1 MPEEIACAQE
11 EFIGVAFKADAAR
24 ADCQDGS
31 GESLRLG
38 VKRDGVQAEDVAGLQ
53 QRLWLAVERRDHLG
67 AQEALAAGASAILR
81 GRYGLTPLMHAVQR
95 RDSGC
100 AKALAPSLQLFATTW
115 FIEEWLQVDADHKME
130 SYRIIS
136 RPAPEDLLNVF
147 DAYYVRN
154 AQGRWLGG
162 PKTKAHYQALAWH
175 VNFGDAV
182 SFLSEEAARAAVE
195 ANGPGAY
202 NLMKT
207 SCVFTEVLQGGPG
220 GEPGVFVDQVAAG
233 IAAACKARDIR
244 ASMNAEAEA
253 RSKASS
259 DAAPRAS
266 SKRSNAL

>member
-1 MPEEIACAQE
+1 MPEYIISNQE
-11 EFIGVAFKADAAR
+11 EFPKYARVVVNKSVVWTNSDGATVWPSKEKALLDF
-24 ADCQDGS
+24 
-31 GESLRLG
+31 ESTCHAMEVSVWAKLALA
-38 VKRDGVQAEDVAGLQ
+38 VKAGLIVD
-53 QRLWLAVERRDHLG
+53 RISHSGHYGPRYAMGKKE
-67 AQEALAAGASAILR
+67 AQS
-81 GRYGLTPLMHAVQR
+81 Q
-95 RDSGC
+95 
-100 AKALAPSLQLFATTW
+100 LQLFATTW

-130 SYRIIS
+130 GYRIIS
-136 RPAPEDLLNVF
+136 RPAREDLLNVF

-233 IAAACKARDIR
+233 IAAACEARDIR